1 MHSQFTPFT
10 LDKLDK
16 GKLLDEINHDM
27 AKLQTEIAAYAE
39 RYGAEAEKAKAVLT
53 LKIAVICVSPASRQY
68 AVKVESVTTMPKR
81 PSDIAVA
88 FLDEDEDAG
97 TTEMVVRTF
106 DNHKEPPGPR
116 LPFSDEDGEK
126 VDDETGEVTAK
137 RKTPAKAGL

>member
-1 MHSQFTPFT
+1 VI
-10 LDKLDK
+10 
-16 GKLLDEINHDM
+16 EIPTG
-27 AKLQTEIAAYAE
+27 TE
-39 RYGAEAEKAKAVLT
+39 
-53 LKIAVICVSPASRQY
+53 
-68 AVKVESVTTMPKR
+68 R